1 MATDSILFKTLTLD
15 PNAISKLD
23 QLLINPSLIQN
34 DNDQYQDDLVIRQFN
49 ESLIMKLIERLN
61 DNKFKLWV
69 ESVKEQARL

>member
-34 DNDQYQDDLVIRQFN
+34 DNDQYEDDLVIRQFN